1 MIELH
6 FKKVT
11 EDRVEIGGK
20 EVRAHIE
27 RPVRKLQAVKDR
39 VTQTKAGKEERKGIG
54 VFSTVSG
61 HNRHP
66 INRR

>member
-1 MIELH
+1 M
-6 FKKVT
+6 
-11 EDRVEIGGK
+11 EIGGK